1 MLRFL
6 IPALLSSV
14 AFAQNYYSSV
24 LEGAQEVPPVAGNG
38 RGWGVVAHDTASNAV
53 RLFIRYEG
61 LSGVPVAAH
70 LHQGVSGVN
79 GGVIVPL
86 VIGAPGIVTGT
97 GILTPAQAAALGTAG
112 TYFNVH
118 TAANPGGEIRGQVTA
133 SVSTR
138 YIGNLTGGQEVPPVA
153 TAATGTTVAFL
164 HEPDNRVVYMV
175 NSTGLAGVV
184 AAHFHQAA
192 AGANGPVVIN
202 LGAGSG
208 AYCGVSTRLSPAQ
221 VTAWKANGFYTNIH
235 TAANPGGEIR
245 GQMIQDVGDH
255 FVAAPSSAQEVPPNA
270 SPGQAGVS
278 LIRQP
283 NGSLVLAGQF
293 TGLSA
298 APTAAHVHFAPPGA
312 NGPIV
317 FPLVIGLGTLSATFT
332 PTAVDLVNLRAGNW
346 YVNIHTAANPG
357 GEIRGQLSQAKL
369 PTSFGEGCLGSNS
382 VRPQSGA
389 LGFPAIGTSMDIRF
403 FGGQPGG
410 INLFAFGPSRDFYAG
425 AIPLPLE
432 LTAAG
437 INAPGCFLLV
447 DAATILSSLNDAFGC
462 NSFTLNVPLAPP
474 LRGLRFYSQWV
485 ALDPAA
491 NPAGFVTSSAL
502 TLPIQ

>member
-6 IPALLSSV
+6 IPALLSTV
-14 AFAQNYYSSV
+14 ALAQNYYSSV

-38 RGWGVVAHDTASNAV
+38 RGWGVVAHDTATNAV
-53 RLFIRYEG
+53 RLFVRYEG

-70 LHQGVSGVN
+70 LHQGVLGAN

-86 VIGAPGIVTGT
+86 AIGGPGIFTGT
-97 GILTPAQAAALGTAG
+97 GTLTAVQAAALGASG

-133 SVSTR
+133 AVSTR
-138 YIGNLTGGQEVPPVA
+138 YIGNATGAQEVPPVG
-153 TAATGTTVAFL
+153 TAATGTAVAFL

-175 NSTGLAGVV
+175 NSAGLGAVT
-184 AAHFHQAA
+184 AAHFHQAP
-192 AGANGPVVIN
+192 AGVNGGVVVN
-202 LGAGSG
+202 LGPGAG
-208 AYCGVSTRLSPAQ
+208 AYCGVSGRLTAAQ
-221 VTAWKANGFYTNIH
+221 VTAWKANGFYLNIH

-245 GQMIQDVGDH
+245 GQMIKDVGDH
-255 FVAAPSSAQEVPPNA
+255 FVAAIDSAQQVPPNG
-270 SPGQAGVS
+270 SPGQGGAS

-283 NGSLVLAGQF
+283 NGNLVLTGQF
-293 TGLSA
+293 AGLTGAPAAAHIHLGAVGVNGGVVVPLVVGAGTLSLTYT
-298 APTAAHVHFAPPGA
+298 PTAA
-312 NGPIV
+312 
-317 FPLVIGLGTLSATFT
+317 
-332 PTAVDLVNLRAGNW
+332 DLVNLRAGNW

-357 GEIRGQLSQAKL
+357 GEIRGQLGLAKL
-369 PTSFGEGCLGSNS
+369 PTPFGEGCPGSNG

-410 INLFAFGPSRDFYAG
+410 ITLFAFGPSRDVYAG

-437 INAPGCFLLV
+437 INSPGCFLLV
-447 DAATILSSLNDAFGC
+447 DAATILSSLNDPFGC
-462 NSFTLNVPLAPP
+462 NSFTLNVPLTPS
-474 LRGLRFYSQWV
+474 LRGLGFYSQWI
-485 ALDPAA
+485 ALDPPA

-502 TLPIQ
+502 MLTIQ